1 MIFCCGCASSH
12 VPPHRPLYRER
23 PIVLP
28 LSHHTLSLEVEADL
42 ALRRWHSGQVSAE
55 AEAEVEVVGGAWCLS
70 FFREPSRHLFPFALK
85 AADGLSNKST
95 YYALLLQRAATRKQA
110 MNLTLFVYL
119 FAAICIHFVDAT
131 ATATLGDRASQD
143 QEGMRQFNEK
153 DYVSLMTNYVN
164 DQRYLRGRKLQEN
177 IDYQNVYQQQ
187 QTYYGASRAQVITL
201 SIVITLTVGLAAYAV
216 FLYREFAAVTLYNVL
231 GYRVFSDSDEQG
243 GSAEQDGV
251 EIS

>member
-1 MIFCCGCASSH
+1 
-12 VPPHRPLYRER
+12 
-23 PIVLP
+23 
-28 LSHHTLSLEVEADL
+28 
-42 ALRRWHSGQVSAE
+42 
-55 AEAEVEVVGGAWCLS
+55 
-70 FFREPSRHLFPFALK
+70 
-85 AADGLSNKST
+85 
-95 YYALLLQRAATRKQA
+95 
-110 MNLTLFVYL
+110 MNLTLFIYL

-131 ATATLGDRASQD
+131 ATATLVGDRASQD

-177 IDYQNVYQQQ
+177 IDYQKTPYYQQQ

-231 GYRVFSDSDEQG
+231 GYRIFSDSDEQG

>member
-1 MIFCCGCASSH
+1 M
-12 VPPHRPLYRER
+12 
-23 PIVLP
+23 
-28 LSHHTLSLEVEADL
+28 
-42 ALRRWHSGQVSAE
+42 
-55 AEAEVEVVGGAWCLS
+55 GGL
-70 FFREPSRHLFPFALK
+70 
-85 AADGLSNKST
+85 
-95 YYALLLQRAATRKQA
+95 
-110 MNLTLFVYL
+110 
-119 FAAICIHFVDAT
+119 
-131 ATATLGDRASQD
+131 ASQD

-177 IDYQNVYQQQ
+177 IDYQKTPYYQQQ
-187 QTYYGASRAQVITL
+187 QTYYGTSRAQVITL

-231 GYRVFSDSDEQG
+231 GYRVFSDSNEQG

>member
-1 MIFCCGCASSH
+1 M
-12 VPPHRPLYRER
+12 
-23 PIVLP
+23 
-28 LSHHTLSLEVEADL
+28 
-42 ALRRWHSGQVSAE
+42 
-55 AEAEVEVVGGAWCLS
+55 
-70 FFREPSRHLFPFALK
+70 
-85 AADGLSNKST
+85 
-95 YYALLLQRAATRKQA
+95 LQRAATRKQA
-110 MNLTLFVYL
+110 MNLTLFIYL
-119 FAAICIHFVDAT
+119 FATICIHFVDAT

-143 QEGMRQFNEK
+143 QEGMRQFNEM

-177 IDYQNVYQQQ
+177 IDYQKGSPYYQQQ
-187 QTYYGASRAQVITL
+187 QSYYGASRAQVITL
-201 SIVITLTVGLAAYAV
+201 SIVITLTVGLGAYAA